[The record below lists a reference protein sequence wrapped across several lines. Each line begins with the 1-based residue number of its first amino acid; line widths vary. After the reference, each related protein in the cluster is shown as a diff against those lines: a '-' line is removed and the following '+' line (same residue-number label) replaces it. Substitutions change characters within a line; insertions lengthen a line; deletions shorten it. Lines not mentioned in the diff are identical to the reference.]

1 MPWYNVGRSDIS
13 MFSTAVQFFLGPL
26 NLQRVSESLE
36 SFAEEIQT
44 AMRVD
49 SARGER
55 DSFSLPGRL
64 LSFVAVL
71 NPFHYCVTHDSSVQF
86 CLFLCSKNRGVFI
99 VGFWHGFSSC
109 ADTLISAAILYKHSG
124 VIGWQHPDVT
134 NCIFHNNI
142 LF

>member
-13 MFSTAVQFFLGPL
+13 MFSTVVQFFLGPL
-26 NLQRVSESLE
+26 NLQRVAESLE

-64 LSFVAVL
+64 YSVL
-71 NPFHYCVTHDSSVQF
+71 L
-86 CLFLCSKNRGVFI
+86 LF
-99 VGFWHGFSSC
+99 
-109 ADTLISAAILYKHSG
+109 
-124 VIGWQHPDVT
+124 
-134 NCIFHNNI
+134 
-142 LF
+142 